1 MNTEIL
7 DMVVRSA
14 AVPTMP
20 QVVTRF
26 LEISGE
32 EDFKVD
38 DLVAVLNTDPGI
50 SSELLRLTNSP
61 LFGVTRTVASLQ
73 QAVTLLGMKRVRSLV
88 LGRYLTEGVGKT
100 GKNTNDFS
108 LSYYW
113 RRSLGTAVLAAKFAD
128 HVAPKYR
135 EEAFLGGLLA
145 DVGVVVMNEA
155 MSEQY
160 APIAAHYSPMCADD
174 FSEQERET
182 FDLTHA
188 DVSALVLDKW
198 MLPPAVVEAVRHHH
212 APNIG
217 DEVDEAAG
225 TLARI
230 LSGASRVAKLLCE
243 SPDKDA
249 VVDTCQRAMDMVG
262 LDVVALQ
269 RALADIEK
277 NIEEFS
283 KLLRTD
289 IIQSGIYTRISQ
301 IIVEELAGEAA
312 VS

>member
-1 MNTEIL
+1 MII
-7 DMVVRSA
+7 RSA

-32 EDFKVD
+32 ENYKVK
-38 DLVAVLNTDPGI
+38 DLVAVLNMDPGI
-50 SSELLRLTNSP
+50 SGELLRLTNSP
-61 LFGVTRTVASLQ
+61 LFGVTRKVTSLQ

-88 LGRYLTEGVGKT
+88 LGRYLTEGIGKT
-100 GKNTNDFS
+100 GKDSGDFS

-128 HVAPKYR
+128 HVASRYR
-135 EEAFLGGLLA
+135 EEAFLGGLLS

-155 MSEQY
+155 LSERY
-160 APIAAHYSPMCADD
+160 TPIVAHYSPMCADD
-174 FSEQERET
+174 FVQQERAELG
-182 FDLTHA
+182 LTHA

-198 MLPPAVVEAVRHHH
+198 MLPPTIVQAVRYHHE
-212 APNIG
+212 PNIG
-217 DEVDEAAG
+217 EQVDEAAG

-230 LSGASRVAKLLCE
+230 LNGAGRVAKLLCE
-243 SPDKDA
+243 SPDKN
-249 VVDTCQRAMDMVG
+249 VVVSTCKSAMDAVG
-262 LDVVALQ
+262 LDVAALQ
-269 RALADIEK
+269 RALGDIEK
-277 NIEEFS
+277 EIGEFAQ
-283 KLLRTD
+283 LLRTD
-289 IIQSGIYTRISQ
+289 IIESSIYARISQ